1 MNKDSIILIAGANG
15 MVGSSISNLLT
26 VEGYTNLLTPSSKE
40 LDLRNQVQTETFF
53 SEYKPEYIFLAAAK
67 VGGILAN
74 DSYKAEFIYDNVMIA
89 ANVINSAYKFKAKKL
104 LNLGSSCI
112 YPRDTPQPMKEEAL
126 LSGCLEKTNEP
137 YAIAKITA
145 IKMCASYNFQY
156 NTDFIS
162 LMPTNLFGQNDN
174 YNLETSHLI
183 PALIRKTLLGKA
195 LMDKDFD
202 FIKKDFQKYELGFG
216 LDHKVNLHEK
226 ISIINMLQSLGIY
239 ANSIEFWGTG
249 AALREFMFVD
259 DLADACLYFMEN
271 ISAKNTG
278 DFVNVGTG
286 VEISIKDTI
295 NIIANIIGYQGKIEF
310 DVRKPD
316 GTPRKLMDSTKASEL
331 GWQSKYNF
339 EESLNAVIDNY
350 VTHINQ

>member
-1 MNKDSIILIAGANG
+1 
-15 MVGSSISNLLT
+15 
-26 VEGYTNLLTPSSKE
+26 
-40 LDLRNQVQTETFF
+40 
-53 SEYKPEYIFLAAAK
+53 
-67 VGGILAN
+67 
-74 DSYKAEFIYDNVMIA
+74 
-89 ANVINSAYKFKAKKL
+89 
-104 LNLGSSCI
+104 
-112 YPRDTPQPMKEEAL
+112 
-126 LSGCLEKTNEP
+126 
-137 YAIAKITA
+137 
-145 IKMCASYNFQY
+145 
-156 NTDFIS
+156 
-162 LMPTNLFGQNDN
+162 
-174 YNLETSHLI
+174 
-183 PALIRKTLLGKA
+183 
-195 LMDKDFD
+195 
-202 FIKKDFQKYELGFG
+202 
-216 LDHKVNLHEK
+216 
-226 ISIINMLQSLGIY
+226 MLQSLGIY